1 MRATHGRTLV
11 LADGPWLARDD
22 DPWLASFTAGD
33 LARTVRRHMGP
44 AFIVAMVRY
53 WSRLG
58 VGSHA
63 ALEAARDRT
72 AVTPEPAKPAR
83 HRGSHRGDRPGARR
97 G

>member
-1 MRATHGRTLV
+1 MRAAHGRTLV
-11 LADGPWLARDD
+11 LADGPWLA
-22 DPWLASFTAGD
+22 SFTAGD
-33 LARTVRRHMGP
+33 LARAVRRHMEP

-72 AVTPEPAKPAR
+72 AVTPEPAQHAR